1 MNAISHQDIVV
12 AMHIDLAKLPDAA
25 VTRIA
30 LGSHLAA
37 VQARRTGLASRVDAL
52 HGQGLSRSIEL
63 PDEGLSAKWLAGL
76 LCTGERIPELEV
88 HDSLLVNTLAL
99 AAANALLPE
108 PDLYAS
114 DGDPGRLPQGYSVQ
128 KGQDLL
134 LKQGRGRNVAVV
146 GHFPFVERMAGE
158 FARLWVLEKRPR
170 PGDLEAEQ
178 AARVLPRAD
187 VVAITSTSI
196 SNGTLA
202 GLLRL
207 CRQDAFVLLLGPSTP
222 FAPSLFELGV
232 NALAG
237 AVVLNPETTCLGV
250 MQGRPFKELDGVFGA
265 ILHGGHD

>member
-1 MNAISHQDIVV
+1 MNSCTPQDIVA
-12 AMHIDLAKLPDAA
+12 AMHTDLATRPDAA
-25 VTRIA
+25 ITRIA

-37 VQARRTGLASRVDAL
+37 VQARRTGLASRVDAG
-52 HGQGLSRSIEL
+52 HGQGASRSIEL
-63 PDEGLSAKWLAGL
+63 PTGELSAKKLAGL
-76 LCTGERIPELEV
+76 LCTGEHIPELEIS
-88 HDSLLVNTLAL
+88 DSLLINTLAL

-134 LKQGRGRNVAVV
+134 LQQGRGRSVAVV

-158 FARLWVLEKRPR
+158 FARFWVLEKRPR
-170 PGDLEAEQ
+170 PGDLAAEQ
-178 AARVLPRAD
+178 AERVLPLAD

-202 GLLRL
+202 GLLCL

-222 FAPSLFELGV
+222 FAPTLFELGV

-237 AVVLNPETTCLGV
+237 AVVMKPETTCPGV
-250 MQGRPFKELDGVFGA
+250 MQGRPFKKLDGVFGA
-265 ILHGGHD
+265 ILHGRLD